1 MNKKVII
8 ASSIIL
14 ALAIGIK
21 IFLSSGQKP
30 ITPIAQ
36 EIKNVD
42 AFFSV
47 PLEEEKFTSLVNMD
61 EVKINETVQDVVS
74 KKKKEVEN
82 IELHT
87 VYHEINKDNLLKKM
101 PHKNLVTPVL
111 GIKITENSI
120 AKLSV
125 GDVIKLPSL
134 GQVQHEAKITKVLKH
149 KNGST
154 SATGN
159 LMGDQNEKHSIILTE
174 GKSTSYASIS
184 TPEGAFEIE
193 TIDGVGYVYSVKD
206 IENQYIDR
214 SKEDILHPPHEH

>member
-21 IFLSSGQKP
+21 IFLSN
-30 ITPIAQ
+30 AQ
-36 EIKNVD
+36 ETVSPMPEEIKNVD

-47 PLEEEKFTSLVNMD
+47 PLEEEKFTSLVKMD
-61 EVKINETVQDVVS
+61 EVNINETVQKAVS
-74 KKKKEVEN
+74 ETLKETKS
-82 IELHT
+82 IHLQT
-87 VYHEINKDNLLKKM
+87 LYHEINKEDLLKKM
-101 PHKNLVTPVL
+101 PHKKLVAPVL

-125 GDVIKLPSL
+125 GDVIKLPAL
-134 GQVQHEAKITKVLKH
+134 GQVQYEAEITKVLTH

-159 LMGDQNEKHSIILTE
+159 LIGDQNEKHSIILTE

-206 IENQYIDR
+206 IEDQYIDR
-214 SKEDILHPPHEH
+214 SKEDILHPPHKD